1 MILMTDPIE
10 IIPLLCRVAV
20 GLIIFVGAT
29 MGVYSMLHRQFLRQA
44 VCLPASEFVRNR
56 PLSPLSVVPV
66 MLVTIL
72 FSVMAAVTTNTSHT
86 ASPSANSLL
95 LGAGLYSFALLITVF
110 GCLSYSR
117 TGFRAAFGMDACPWP
132 VAVRKGIRY
141 GLEILPLVLLVSI
154 VVSCIGE
161 SLGFDMKAQQIFD
174 CLNDPSASVGVRV
187 ALMVCA
193 VGVAPILEELLFRG
207 VLFSVVLK
215 GRTFLFGA
223 LLTSLYFSLMHLHAP
238 SLLSLLVLSVGFSAG
253 YAATGSIL
261 TPVVMHALFN
271 LTGLLLFF
279 AEIK

>member
-1 MILMTDPIE
+1 MMLMAEPIE
-10 IIPLLCRVAV
+10 MIPLLCRIAV
-20 GLIIFVGAT
+20 GLILFVGAT
-29 MGVYSMLHRQFLRQA
+29 MGVYSMLSRQFLRQA
-44 VCLPASEFVRNR
+44 VRLPAFEFVRNR
-56 PLSPLSVVPV
+56 PLSPFSAVPV

-72 FSVMAAVTTNTSHT
+72 FSLIATVQTKQTTATM
-86 ASPSANSLL
+86 PSASALL
-95 LGAGLYSFALLITVF
+95 LGAVLYSIALLITVF

-141 GLEILPLVLLVSI
+141 GLEILPVVLLVSI

-174 CLNDPSASVGVRV
+174 CLNDPSSSVGVRV
-187 ALMVCA
+187 ALMFCA
-193 VGVAPILEELLFRG
+193 VGAAPILEELLFRG

-223 LLTSLYFSLMHLHAP
+223 LLTSLYFALMHLHAP

-271 LTGLLLFF
+271 VTGLLLFF

>member
-1 MILMTDPIE
+1 MILMSEPIE
-10 IIPLLCRVAV
+10 MIPLLCRIAV
-20 GLIIFVGAT
+20 GLIVFVGAT
-29 MGVYSMLHRQFLRQA
+29 MGVYSMLSRQFLRQSLR
-44 VCLPASEFVRNR
+44 LPASEFVRNR
-56 PLSPLSVVPV
+56 PLSPLSAVPV
-66 MLVTIL
+66 ILVTIL
-72 FSVMAAVTTNTSHT
+72 FAVMAAVQTKQSPATPPA
-86 ASPSANSLL
+86 ASALL
-95 LGAGLYSFALLITVF
+95 LGAGLYSVALLITVF

-117 TGFRAAFGMDACPWP
+117 IGFRAAFGMDACPWP

-174 CLNDPSASVGVRV
+174 CLNDPSASVGVRG
-187 ALMVCA
+187 ALMFCA
-193 VGVAPILEELLFRG
+193 VGAAPILEELLFRG

-215 GRTFLFGA
+215 GRTFFFGA
-223 LLTSLYFSLMHLHAP
+223 LLTSLYFALMHLHAP

-271 LTGLLLFF
+271 VTGLLLFF